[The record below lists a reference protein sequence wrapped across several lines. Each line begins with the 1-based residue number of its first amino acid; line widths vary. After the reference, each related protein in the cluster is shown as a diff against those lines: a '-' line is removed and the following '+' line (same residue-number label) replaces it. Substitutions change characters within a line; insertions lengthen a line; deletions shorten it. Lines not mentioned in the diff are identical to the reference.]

1 MDIVGKKKRSEMM
14 SNIKGKNTWPE
25 IMVRKYLYSNGYRYR
40 IHDVKLPGKP
50 DIVIKN
56 KKIAI
61 EVRGCFW
68 HGHQCRLAS
77 IPKTNRSFWIKKIN
91 GNKQRDQN
99 NRKKIRKIGYNLIVI
114 HECRV
119 RKGNYKKL
127 LKKQI
132 KKYG

>member
-1 MDIVGKKKRSEMM
+1 M
-14 SNIKGKNTWPE
+14 SNIKGKNTLPE
-25 IMVRKYLYSNGYRYR
+25 MMVRNYLYSKGYRYK
-40 IHDVKLPGKP
+40 IHEIKLPGKP
-50 DIVIKN
+50 DIVLAN

-77 IPKTNRSFWIKKIN
+77 IPRTNRSFWIKKIYR
-91 GNKQRDQN
+91 NKQRDN
-99 NRKKIRKIGYNLIVI
+99 NNSKKIRKIGYNLIVV

-127 LKKQI
+127 LLKQI
-132 KKYG
+132 KKYA

>member
-1 MDIVGKKKRSEMM
+1 MM
-14 SNIKGKNTWPE
+14 SNIKGKNTLPE
-25 IMVRKYLYSNGYRYR
+25 IMVRNYLYSRGYRYK
-40 IHDVKLPGKP
+40 IHEIKLPGKP
-50 DIVIKN
+50 DIVLAR

-91 GNKQRDQN
+91 GNKLRDRN
-99 NRKKIRKIGYNLIVI
+99 NSKKIRKIGYNLIVV

-127 LKKQI
+127 LLKQI
-132 KKYG
+132 KKYA

>member
-1 MDIVGKKKRSEMM
+1 MDIVSKKKRSEMM
-14 SNIKGKNTWPE
+14 SNIKGKNTLPE
-25 IMVRKYLYSNGYRYR
+25 MMVRNYLYSKGYRYK
-40 IHDVKLPGKP
+40 IHEIKLPGKP
-50 DIVIKN
+50 DIVLAN

-77 IPKTNRSFWIKKIN
+77 IPRTNRSFWIKKIYR
-91 GNKQRDQN
+91 NKQRDN
-99 NRKKIRKIGYNLIVI
+99 NNSKKIRKIGYNLIVV

-127 LKKQI
+127 LLKQI
-132 KKYG
+132 KKYA

>member
-1 MDIVGKKKRSEMM
+1 MM
-14 SNIKGKNTWPE
+14 SNIKGKNTLPE
-25 IMVRKYLYSNGYRYR
+25 MMVRNYLYSKGYRYK
-40 IHDVKLPGKP
+40 IHEIKLPGKP
-50 DIVIKN
+50 DIVLAN

-77 IPKTNRSFWIKKIN
+77 IPRTNRSFWIKKIYR
-91 GNKQRDQN
+91 NKQRDN
-99 NRKKIRKIGYNLIVI
+99 NNSKKIRKIGYNLIVV

-127 LKKQI
+127 LLKQI

>member
-1 MDIVGKKKRSEMM
+1 MDIVSRKKRSEMM
-14 SNIKGKNTWPE
+14 SNIKGKNTLPE
-25 IMVRKYLYSNGYRYR
+25 MMVRNYLYSKGYRYK
-40 IHDVKLPGKP
+40 IHEIKLPGKP
-50 DIVIKN
+50 DIVLAN

-77 IPKTNRSFWIKKIN
+77 IPRTNRSFWIKKIYR
-91 GNKQRDQN
+91 NKQRDN
-99 NRKKIRKIGYNLIVI
+99 NNSKKIRKIGYNLIVV

-127 LKKQI
+127 LLKQI
-132 KKYG
+132 KKYA

>member
-1 MDIVGKKKRSEMM
+1 MDIVSKERRSEMM
-14 SNIKGKNTWPE
+14 SNIKGKNTLPE

-40 IHDVKLPGKP
+40 IHDIKLPGKP
-50 DIVIKN
+50 DIVLSR

-91 GNKQRDQN
+91 GNKLRDKN
-99 NRKKIRKIGYNLIVI
+99 NSKKIRKIGYNLIVI

-127 LKKQI
+127 LLKQI

>member
-1 MDIVGKKKRSEMM
+1 MDIVSKKKRTEMM
-14 SNIKGKNTWPE
+14 SNIKGKNTLPE
-25 IMVRKYLYSNGYRYR
+25 MMVRNYLYSKGYRYK
-40 IHDVKLPGKP
+40 IHEIKLPGKP
-50 DIVIKN
+50 DIVLAN

-77 IPKTNRSFWIKKIN
+77 IPRTNRSFWIKKIYR
-91 GNKQRDQN
+91 NKQRDN
-99 NRKKIRKIGYNLIVI
+99 NNSKKIRKIGYNLIVV

-127 LKKQI
+127 LLKQI
-132 KKYG
+132 KKYA

>member
-25 IMVRKYLYSNGYRYR
+25 IMVRKYLYSNGYRYK

-68 HGHQCRLAS
+68 HGHRCKLGS

-91 GNKQRDQN
+91 DNKLRDKN
-99 NRKKIRKIGYNLIVI
+99 NRNKIRKTGYNLIVI
-114 HECRV
+114 RECQV
-119 RKGNYKKL
+119 REGNYKKL

-132 KKYG
+132 KKHG

>member
-1 MDIVGKKKRSEMM
+1 MDIVSKAKRSEMM
-14 SNIKGKNTWPE
+14 SRIRGKNTLPE
-25 IMVRKYLYSNGYRYR
+25 LTVRKYLYSNGYRYR

-50 DIVIKN
+50 DIVLFK

-91 GNKQRDQN
+91 GNKIRDKN
-99 NRKKIRKIGYNLIVI
+99 NSKKIRKIGYNLIVI

-127 LKKQI
+127 LIKQI
-132 KKYG
+132 KKYA

>member
-1 MDIVGKKKRSEMM
+1 MDIVSRKKRSEMM
-14 SNIKGKNTWPE
+14 SNIKGKNTLPE
-25 IMVRKYLYSNGYRYR
+25 MMVRNYLYSRGYRYK
-40 IHDVKLPGKP
+40 IHEIKLPGKP
-50 DIVIKN
+50 DIVLAR

-68 HGHQCRLAS
+68 HGHRCRLAS

-91 GNKQRDQN
+91 GNKLRDRN
-99 NRKKIRKIGYNLIVI
+99 NSKKIRKVGYNLIVI

-127 LKKQI
+127 LLKQI
-132 KKYG
+132 KKYA

>member
-1 MDIVGKKKRSEMM
+1 MM
-14 SNIKGKNTWPE
+14 SNIKGKNTLPE
-25 IMVRKYLYSNGYRYR
+25 MMVRNYLYSKGYRYK
-40 IHDVKLPGKP
+40 IHEIKLPGKP
-50 DIVIKN
+50 DIVLAN

-77 IPKTNRSFWIKKIN
+77 IPRTNRSFWIKKIYR
-91 GNKQRDQN
+91 NKQRDN
-99 NRKKIRKIGYNLIVI
+99 NNSKKIRKIGYNLIVV

-127 LKKQI
+127 LLKQI
-132 KKYG
+132 KKYA